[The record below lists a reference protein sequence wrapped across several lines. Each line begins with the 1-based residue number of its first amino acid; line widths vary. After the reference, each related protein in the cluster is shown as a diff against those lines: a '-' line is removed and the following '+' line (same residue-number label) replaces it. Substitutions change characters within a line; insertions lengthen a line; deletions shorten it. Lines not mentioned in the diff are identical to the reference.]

1 MLIKKYYLNL
11 IERLRSKDFYSH
23 FKKYYNEL
31 NKLGEKK
38 IELRL
43 VETVRKIFIIKKIL
57 FHS

>member
-1 MLIKKYYLNL
+1 MLNKKYYLNL

-23 FKKYYNEL
+23 YKKYYNEL

-43 VETVRKIFIIKKIL
+43 VETVRKIFII
-57 FHS
+57 